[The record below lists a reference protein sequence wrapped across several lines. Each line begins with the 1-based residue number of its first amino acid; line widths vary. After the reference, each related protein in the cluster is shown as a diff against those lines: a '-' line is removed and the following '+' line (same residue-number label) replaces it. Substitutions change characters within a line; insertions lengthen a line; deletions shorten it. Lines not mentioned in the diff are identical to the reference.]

1 MKKNYQN
8 IIINI
13 LLIILLI
20 IMFLKKDQVATST
33 ILATQLFLNKV
44 FPYLFIMIIIE
55 NLIIEYNLI
64 FYLKNEKLIL
74 LFLFLIG
81 GSPTSAILINNL
93 LNQNNITME
102 SANKLLYYCYFSN
115 PLFCYSILTD
125 IFNDK
130 KIVLLLIICHYLSNI
145 ILFLFFKNKIHIKKY
160 KKQNDTSNFGD
171 KLIKSI
177 SKSINSNLTVL
188 GTVIFFMIITSIIL
202 PKNIILNTFLSGI
215 LELTQGLVKLTSI
228 NQSYLKQ
235 IFALIF
241 ISFGGLCIHT
251 QIYSCFNKSNKLKY
265 SSFLK
270 GRVLSTFISIIMY
283 VIITTIFS
291 LIL

>member
-8 IIINI
+8 ILINI

-20 IMFLKKDQVATST
+20 LTFFKKDVVATST
-33 ILATQLFLNKV
+33 ILSTQLFLNKV

-64 FYLKNEKLIL
+64 FYLKSEKLIL
-74 LFLFLIG
+74 LFLFFIG

-93 LNQNNITME
+93 LNQNNITFE

-145 ILFLFFKNKIHIKKY
+145 ILFLILKNKIHIKKES
-160 KKQNDTSNFGD
+160 KGNDNSNFAD
-171 KLIKSI
+171 KLIKNI

-188 GTVIFFMIITSIIL
+188 GTIIFFMIITSIIL
-202 PKNIILNTFLSGI
+202 PKNVTINTFLSGI
-215 LELTQGLVKLTSI
+215 LELTQGLSKISLI
-228 NQSYLKQ
+228 KQNHLKQ
-235 IFALIF
+235 IFALVF

-270 GRVLSTFISIIMY
+270 GRIISTIISIIMY
-283 VIITTIFS
+283 EIISIF
-291 LIL
+291 LL

>member
-8 IIINI
+8 ITINI
-13 LLIILLI
+13 LLMILLI
-20 IMFLKKDQVATST
+20 LMFLKKDIVAKST
-33 ILATQLFLNKV
+33 ILSTQIFLNKV

-64 FYLKNEKLIL
+64 SCLKSEKLVI
-74 LFLFLIG
+74 LFLFFIG

-93 LNQNNITME
+93 LNQNNVTYE

-145 ILFLFFKNKIHIKKY
+145 ILFLILKNKIHIKKE
-160 KKQNDTSNFGD
+160 KLESTASNFGD

-177 SKSINSNLTVL
+177 SKSINSNITVL
-188 GTVIFFMIITSIIL
+188 GTIIFFMIITSIIL
-202 PKNIILNTFLSGI
+202 PKNIIINTFLSGI
-215 LELTQGLVKLTSI
+215 LELTQGLSKLSLI
-228 NQSYLKQ
+228 KQNYLKQ

-251 QIYSCFNKSNKLKY
+251 QIYSCFNKANKLKY
-265 SSFLK
+265 SFFLK
-270 GRVLSTFISIIMY
+270 GRIISTIIGIIIY
-283 VIITTIFS
+283 IIITLIF
-291 LIL
+291 I